1 METNDQAIHP
11 GFYIKQHILP
21 AGLSVKD
28 AAKLIGVGRPALSK
42 LLNGNASLSAEM
54 AMRIEKAF
62 GAKAKSEELLRKQ
75 ADYDKSQTGARAR
88 EISVRTYARSL
99 MNIKAQQ
106 IADWSQ
112 QIEARS
118 LLAALLR
125 HLVNSTGV
133 SLTKVDF
140 PAYDN
145 AQRRGWDGTVETDAA
160 APWIP
165 LGISGWE
172 FGCDQ
177 KPQTKANDDYAA
189 ARQ

>member
-1 METNDQAIHP
+1 METNDPAIHP

-21 AGLSVKD
+21 ARLSVKD
-28 AAKLIGVGRPALSK
+28 AAKLIGVGRPALSN

-118 LLAALLR
+118 LLAALLM

-133 SLTKVDF
+133 SLTNVDF
-140 PAYDN
+140 SAYDN
-145 AQRRGWDGTVETDAA
+145 AQLGVSYGSADTDAA
-160 APWIP
+160 ASWITCV
-165 LGISGWE
+165 ISG
-172 FGCDQ
+172 
-177 KPQTKANDDYAA
+177 
-189 ARQ
+189 